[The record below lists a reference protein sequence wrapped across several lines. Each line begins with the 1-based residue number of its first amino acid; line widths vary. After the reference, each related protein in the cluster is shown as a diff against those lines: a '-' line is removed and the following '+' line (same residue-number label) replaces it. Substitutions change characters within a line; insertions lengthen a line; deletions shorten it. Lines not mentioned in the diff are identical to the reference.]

1 VSLRIHGASPDFVG
15 QLREL
20 GYERV
25 SAEDLVS
32 MRIHGVSPEFVRRV
46 QASRGAVSIERLVDM
61 RIHGQER

>member
-1 VSLRIHGASPDFVG
+1 
-15 QLREL
+15 
-20 GYERV
+20 V

-32 MRIHGVSPEFVRRV
+32 TRIHGVSPEFVRMV